1 MDVETQLQIIK
12 DEIISPEDIVV
23 QMLITE
29 EENIIRGI
37 CTSLPNLYDYC
48 YILSESFFV
57 GSDIFVLQCTLYY
70 SDIIVPLMNVNGYNI
85 RKFVSLLKEVF
96 KYD

>member
-1 MDVETQLQIIK
+1 MDINTQLEMIK
-12 DEIISPEDIVV
+12 DVISSPEDIVV

-29 EENIIRGI
+29 EENMARGV

-48 YILSESFFV
+48 SILSESFFV

-70 SDIIVPLMNVNGYNI
+70 HNMTIPLMNVNGYNI
-85 RKFVSLLKEVF
+85 RKFISSLKEVF